1 MKGGPQMPVK
11 WFRLLSLGN
20 GEHSSFVQGNDM
32 ILMFHED
39 LLTFDTFLE
48 MLKCISAQL
57 SAYR

>member
-1 MKGGPQMPVK
+1 MPGK

-48 MLKCISAQL
+48 MLKCISA
-57 SAYR
+57 